1 MQHIDTF
8 FTPARGIDGSDMR
21 PSDML
26 VDDRSCVRPIAY
38 LNPSLLPVSVVS
50 LALRITLSTGMKESS
65 LS

>member
-21 PSDML
+21 PFDML
-26 VDDRSCVRPIAY
+26 VDDRSWGQPIAY

-50 LALRITLSTGMKESS
+50 LALRIALSTGLKKSS
-65 LS
+65 FS